1 MVLMKRSMCRD
12 SKTILGVSWDA
23 QVRSV
28 EELQGT
34 LVSRW
39 WLELCLCCL
48 KLLFCLVV
56 VRSLLLTSLGLVM
69 PLCSCLAHI
78 GC

>member
-1 MVLMKRSMCRD
+1 MERSMYID
-12 SKTILGVSWDA
+12 SKSILGVFWDA
-23 QVRSV
+23 LVGSV
-28 EELQGT
+28 EKLQGT

-39 WLELCLCCL
+39 WLQLCLCCL
-48 KLLFCLVV
+48 KLLFCLLV